1 MKKTVTKLLL
11 TPVALG
17 LMLVTFESSAQT
29 KDNSSIFKN
38 QVKMNV
44 PALFLKNFS
53 FSYERA
59 VTKKI
64 AVGLGIR
71 FAPSATLPFQGQI
84 ESIIDDKEAYE
95 RIKDFKTGNFSITP
109 QVRFYLGKE
118 AFKGFYLAPFASYST
133 FNASGPYRFT
143 SSAGQLDMPL
153 SGDIKTVTGG
163 VFIGSQFN
171 INDRFGLDIFIGP
184 NYGSLSGTISG
195 NKTLTTDE
203 QNGLRNGLADLNEIP
218 MIKTKYNVNSAGAT
232 VDLDG
237 NWPGLRAG
245 ISVAYKF

>member
-1 MKKTVTKLLL
+1 MRKIITQLLCVT
-11 TPVALG
+11 T
-17 LMLVTFESSAQT
+17 LVIMISPTNSSAQT
-29 KDNSSIFKN
+29 NDTGTTYKN

-44 PALFLKNFS
+44 PALLLKNFS

-64 AVGLGIR
+64 AVGLSVR

-84 ESIIDDKEAYE
+84 ESLIDDKEAYE
-95 RIKDFKTGNFSITP
+95 RIKDFETGNFSITP

-118 AFKGFYLAPFASYST
+118 AFKGFYLAPFVSYST
-133 FNASGPYRFT
+133 YNASGPYQFS
-143 SSAGQLDMPL
+143 SSAGTLDMPL

-163 VFIGSQFN
+163 FFIGSQFN
-171 INDRFGLDIFIGP
+171 LTKRIGLDLYIGP

-195 NKTLTTDE
+195 NKTLNTDE

-218 MIKTKYNVNSAGAT
+218 MIKTKYTVNSSGAT

-245 ISVAYKF
+245 LSVAFKF

>member
-1 MKKTVTKLLL
+1 MKKNITKLL
-11 TPVALG
+11 
-17 LMLVTFESSAQT
+17 SAIVLIGMILIS
-29 KDNSSIFKN
+29 KDSFSQSDDTSAVYKN

-64 AVGLGIR
+64 AVGLSIR
-71 FAPSATLPFQGQI
+71 FAPSATLPFQGQL
-84 ESIIDDKEAYE
+84 ESLINNKESYE
-95 RIKDFKTGNFSITP
+95 RIKDFETGNFSITP
-109 QVRFYLGKE
+109 QVRFYLGKQ

-133 FNASGPYRFT
+133 FNASGPYQFS
-143 SSAGQLDMPL
+143 SSAGTLDMPL

-163 VFIGSQFN
+163 FFIGSQFN
-171 INDRFGLDIFIGP
+171 VTRRIGLDLYIGP

-195 NKTLTTDE
+195 NKALNTDE
-203 QNGLRNGLADLNEIP
+203 QNALRNGLADLNNIP
-218 MIKTKYNVNSAGAT
+218 MIKTKYTVDSTGAT

-245 ISVAYKF
+245 LSVAFKF